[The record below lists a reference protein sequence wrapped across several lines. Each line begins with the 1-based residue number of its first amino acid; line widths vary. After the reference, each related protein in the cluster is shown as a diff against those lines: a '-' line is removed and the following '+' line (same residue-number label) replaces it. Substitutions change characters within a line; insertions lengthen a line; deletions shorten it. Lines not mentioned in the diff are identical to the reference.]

1 VTRTKLVLKH
11 WLPIAAVTTILCL
24 LVYAT
29 VQQTLR
35 NAADDPQIQLAE
47 DAADALASG
56 APVSSVVPPAPTDI
70 ARSLA
75 PFTMVLDGKGG
86 VVATSGLLHG
96 RAPAVPP
103 GILEFAKARGEH
115 RVTWQPEPGVRIASV
130 VLAFG
135 GAAPGFVVAGRS
147 LRETGR
153 RTAQLVTFVTAAW
166 LMALAISLILLSG
179 GEVLVPA
186 GRGGDEA

>member
-1 VTRTKLVLKH
+1 MTRTKLVLKH
-11 WLPIAAVTTILCL
+11 WLPIAAVTTVICL

-47 DAADALASG
+47 DAADALAHG
-56 APVSSVVPPAPTDI
+56 APVASVVPPVPIDI

-75 PFTMVLDGKGG
+75 PFMIVLDDKGG

-96 RAPAVPP
+96 QGPAVPP
-103 GILEFAKARGEH
+103 GVLEFAKAHGEH
-115 RVTWQPEPGVRIASV
+115 RVTWQPERGVRIASV

-135 GAAPGFVVAGRS
+135 GATPGFVVSGRS
-147 LRETGR
+147 LREAEK
-153 RTAQLVTFVTAAW
+153 RTAQLVTFVIAAW
-166 LMALAISLILLSG
+166 LGALAISLILLSG

-186 GRGGDEA
+186 GRGGDRA